1 MPMKKIKLIKAGA
14 GLGKTYTLT
23 DRIYRD
29 IQSGIAPESLLAT
42 TFTVKAA
49 NELQQRIRE
58 KLLDEGRID
67 DAVRVADGLIGTV
80 NSVCDR
86 LLAEYAIE
94 AGLSPSLNVLS
105 EELSDEIF
113 TAASGDV
120 FDAYSGRLR
129 GPAGRLNMTPLKQN
143 RYGNSHDW
151 KDDVKRILDLARS
164 NCFSADQ
171 LKRFAEESCDFARSV
186 FSGTRNLSLK
196 AIAERLRPIVEGNA
210 ITPEGKTVQEEVRK
224 FIASPT
230 TWEAAVK
237 VCKDAIK
244 VCKKKVPKTDSLAS
258 CQDILEDLLDA
269 ILDSKD
275 LLEDICAV
283 IRGVFD
289 CAGECIECY
298 RAHKESLG
306 VIDFV
311 DQETL
316 LLDLVRKNER
326 VRSLLRERVKKVI
339 VDEFQDTSPIQL
351 ELFLALNELS
361 ESGSVWVGDPK
372 QAIYGFR
379 GSDPELLSA
388 LANSLEETESLK
400 YSWRSK
406 EELVHLANTVFVP
419 TFPNMDRKDVCLSV
433 PPGQQGKANGG
444 TIEAWHLLGKNKTD
458 SLAEGVARLIRE
470 ENIAPEDIAVL
481 CRNNNACKNLTQKLN
496 ARNIQTSSPAGEL
509 AESRECRLAMAG
521 FRYCADPEDR
531 TALVSVLALSG
542 RFPDWLNLLATG
554 ETPDKALC
562 KLREHELFKALAESR
577 NASPTEILQHV
588 IAVLDLD
595 MLSEKS
601 ADTVRKRSNLAELR
615 RICADYCTRKKNAHD
630 VATAS
635 GFIKY
640 WTDSAA
646 PQAPGSGS
654 NTVNVLTYHKAKG
667 LEWPVVVLGS
677 LDGDLRGNVF
687 GVHIRPAEEFDPKE
701 PLKNRSIS
709 YSPWPFGSQKKIVR
723 LESKLATN
731 DFSQHVLTREREEQ
745 KRLMYVGLTR
755 AKDRIV
761 FALHQNQ
768 KGELK
773 HGWLDSLSPRLAW
786 KFPGHPGTETWEI
799 AGEHFSLK
807 TSLLATPEAPLALGN
822 HAVFAE
828 EALVA
833 CELPSPAVPARL
845 MPSGLE
851 AVAGTATL
859 IKSRERPCE
868 LPKCPKNKWNLLGD
882 VFHNFFALR
891 RERQT
896 PESAV
901 RLLKSLEMS
910 EYLSPES
917 LLKSAQNLREFLE
930 GTYPGGSIFTE
941 VPMTLRNVQ
950 GQRLQGFID
959 MLVEMP
965 NGWIVIDHK
974 TGIPKD
980 GQSPEAFF
988 CQYTAQLEAYR
999 QAVEAATGKP
1009 VLECIIHQPL
1019 LGEWYRIKAD

>member
-1 MPMKKIKLIKAGA
+1 MPMKNIKLIKAGA
-14 GLGKTYTLT
+14 GSGKTYTLT

-67 DAVRVADGLIGTV
+67 DAVRVSDGLIGTV
-80 NSVCDR
+80 NGVCGR
-86 LLAEYAIE
+86 LLSEYAIE
-94 AGLSPSLNVLS
+94 AGLSPSLSVLS
-105 EELSDEIF
+105 EELGDEIF
-113 TAASGDV
+113 AAASGSV
-120 FDAYSGRLR
+120 FELYSERLS
-129 GPAGRLNMTPLKQN
+129 GSAGRLKMTPL
-143 RYGNSHDW
+143 RESSYGNSHDW
-151 KDDVKRILDLARS
+151 KDDVRRILDLARS
-164 NCFSADQ
+164 NCFSAEQ
-171 LKRFAEESCDFARSV
+171 LKCFAEESCAFVRSV
-186 FSGTRNLSLK
+186 FSGTRNLSLTE
-196 AIAERLRPIVEGNA
+196 IAKRLRPVVEGNA
-210 ITPEGKTVQEEVRK
+210 ITKGGKTVQEEVRK

-230 TWEAAVK
+230 TWEAA
-237 VCKDAIK
+237 IK
-244 VCKKKVPKTDSLAS
+244 VCKEKVPKTDSLAS

-269 ILDSKD
+269 IPDSKE

-298 RAHKESLG
+298 RARKESLG

-406 EELVHLANTVFVP
+406 EELVHFANTVFVP
-419 TFPNMDRKDVCLSV
+419 TFPNMDREDVCLSV

-444 TIEAWHLLGKNKTD
+444 TIDAWHLLGKNKTD
-458 SLAEGVARLIRE
+458 YSEALAEGVARLIRE

-481 CRNNNACKNLTQKLN
+481 CRNNDDCKDLTQKLN
-496 ARNIQTSSPAGEL
+496 ARNIQTSSPAGKL

-521 FRYCADPEDR
+521 FRYCADPEDS

-562 KLREHELFKALAESR
+562 KLREHELFKALAEPR
-577 NASPTEILQHV
+577 NASPAEILQHV

-601 ADTVRKRSNLAELR
+601 ADTVRKQSNLAELR
-615 RICADYCTRKKNAHD
+615 RICADYCTRKKDAHD

-667 LEWPVVVLGS
+667 LEWPVVILSS
-677 LDGDLRGNVF
+677 LDSDLRGNVF

-709 YSPWPFGSQKKIVR
+709 YLPWPFGRQEKIVR

-761 FALHQNQ
+761 FALTRPQ

-773 HGWLDSLSPRLAW
+773 HKWLDGLSPDLAW
-786 KFPGHPGTETWEI
+786 RFPGNPGTETWEI

-807 TSLLATPEAPLALGN
+807 TSLLATPEAPLALGT

-828 EALVA
+828 DTLAA

-896 PESAV
+896 QESAV

-930 GTYPGGSIFTE
+930 EAYPGGNVFTE
-941 VPMTLRNVQ
+941 VPMTLCNER

-980 GQSPEAFF
+980 VQSSEAFF

-1019 LGEWYRIKAD
+1019 LGEWYRVKAKS